1 MRSSFWRCRFVVA
14 VVTIFLGLILACPGS
29 AQAGFFDD
37 IFGQLFRPPSYRD
50 DGPWRPE
57 PGFRR
62 RGNNWSYRR
71 SHKSASHSAHKKVI
85 VAARTNQAVQAQ
97 EPVDIMEDDSLRK
110 GDVVMTKA
118 GIRVFIGY
126 SGDHHDPEDFRK
138 PSEVKGLSKNE
149 RKALA
154 ALDTQTS
161 ASGVTS
167 GIVTGRSATEGGIAA
182 GEMITD
188 AKGRAIRFVGP

>member
-1 MRSSFWRCRFVVA
+1 
-14 VVTIFLGLILACPGS
+14 
-29 AQAGFFDD
+29 
-37 IFGQLFRPPSYRD
+37 
-50 DGPWRPE
+50 
-57 PGFRR
+57 
-62 RGNNWSYRR
+62 
-71 SHKSASHSAHKKVI
+71 
-85 VAARTNQAVQAQ
+85 
-97 EPVDIMEDDSLRK
+97 MEDDSLRK

-154 ALDTQTS
+154 ALDTETS
-161 ASGVTS
+161 AAGVTG
-167 GIVTGRSATEGGIAA
+167 GIVTGRSATERGIAA

>member
-1 MRSSFWRCRFVVA
+1 LISGNSSTFRAFCFSQGGVRAGICSFMDVIMRSSFWRCRFVVA
-14 VVTIFLGLILACPGS
+14 MVTVFLGLILARPRS

-37 IFGQLFRPPSYRD
+37 IFGQQFRPPSYRD
-50 DGPWRPE
+50 YGPWRPE

-71 SHKSASHSAHKKVI
+71 SRKSASHSAHKKII
-85 VAARTNQAVQAQ
+85 VAARTNQAQ

-126 SGDHHDPEDFRK
+126 SM
-138 PSEVKGLSKNE
+138 L
-149 RKALA
+149 
-154 ALDTQTS
+154 
-161 ASGVTS
+161 
-167 GIVTGRSATEGGIAA
+167 
-182 GEMITD
+182 
-188 AKGRAIRFVGP
+188 IRFLDICGRCHSYPFRYNNRETADIFGTAIKVC